1 MSNGMQVSKITYHDS
16 IYTVPEE
23 YMQEEDEMVNE
34 KAEENKKEN
43 PSCWNIVSE
52 YNGKEWDSI
61 Y

>member
-1 MSNGMQVSKITYHDS
+1 MSNGMQVNKVTYHDS

-23 YMQEEDEMVNE
+23 YMQEEDVAKEEE
-34 KAEENKKEN
+34 KLQKEDN
-43 PSCWNIVSE
+43 SCWNIVSE